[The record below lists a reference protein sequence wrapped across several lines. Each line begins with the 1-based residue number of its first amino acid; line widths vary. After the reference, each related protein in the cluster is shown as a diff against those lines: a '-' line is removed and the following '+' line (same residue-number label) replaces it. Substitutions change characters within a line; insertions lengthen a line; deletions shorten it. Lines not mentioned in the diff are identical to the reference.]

1 MNYGQREV
9 QAPNFRIDNPEEY
22 IKNFNWI
29 SNWID
34 IYFFNKVS
42 DFILGII
49 LLISI
54 FLFFFRKS
62 FFKKTIINVDH
73 HVYLVYLLILILGI
87 EWFYNHPA
95 LRYGGYHIIALLLFI
110 PISVKLGSSQID
122 LKKYSKICIMLVSLT
137 IIIFLSRNI
146 SRIVNEV
153 ERYSYKPIRQ
163 TYYFLDDNHF
173 RIQKKM
179 DQLIEQYNNCKKN
192 KNFNCN
198 KDVKIKK
205 VMGKIIFINQ

>member
-1 MNYGQREV
+1 MV
-9 QAPNFRIDNPEEY
+9 
-22 IKNFNWI
+22 
-29 SNWID
+29 
-34 IYFFNKVS
+34 
-42 DFILGII
+42 
-49 LLISI
+49 
-54 FLFFFRKS
+54 
-62 FFKKTIINVDH
+62 
-73 HVYLVYLLILILGI
+73 
-87 EWFYNHPA
+87 
-95 LRYGGYHIIALLLFI
+95 FI

-122 LKKYSKICIMLVSLT
+122 LKKYSKISIVLVSLT

-153 ERYSYKPIRQ
+153 EQYSYKPIRQ

-179 DQLIEQYNNCKKN
+179 DQLIELYNNCKKN

-198 KDVKIKK
+198 KNVKIKK